1 MVGTARPGPR
11 SEREAAGPGGALRQ
25 ALERATCLTPVG
37 EDRLVTREDLD
48 PARCYEMDPDEQ
60 NQRRRMSR
68 PRRRRPEGTSHEA
81 RRVGRAGHPR
91 GKVLGEN
98 GATDERT
105 SSLGEEARPVAKQGT
120 LAERR
125 RDGEG
130 PGRKISKERGRAI
143 DPLRGNRAAHEQ
155 RARLRLSATGGR
167 RVKAA
172 LGARVT
178 LGTSVRIKRK
188 AREWGN
194 GDIQR
199 WQGNR
204 IMTNSNPNTSA
215 QALI

>member
-37 EDRLVTREDLD
+37 EDRLVTHEDLD

-98 GATDERT
+98 GATDER
-105 SSLGEEARPVAKQGT
+105 
-120 LAERR
+120 
-125 RDGEG
+125 
-130 PGRKISKERGRAI
+130 
-143 DPLRGNRAAHEQ
+143 AA
-155 RARLRLSATGGR
+155 
-167 RVKAA
+167 
-172 LGARVT
+172 
-178 LGTSVRIKRK
+178 
-188 AREWGN
+188 
-194 GDIQR
+194 
-199 WQGNR
+199 
-204 IMTNSNPNTSA
+204 
-215 QALI
+215 